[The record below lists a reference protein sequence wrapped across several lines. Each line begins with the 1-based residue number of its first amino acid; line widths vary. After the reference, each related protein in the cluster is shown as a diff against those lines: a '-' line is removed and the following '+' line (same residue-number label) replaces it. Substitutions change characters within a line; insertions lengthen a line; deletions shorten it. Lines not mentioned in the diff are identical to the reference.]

1 MVLDSTGDANGERTA
16 LEQAVK
22 ANPHFAAAQYQ
33 LGYMDFQAGDNAA
46 AEREFRA
53 TVEEVPDNV
62 QAWISLASAL
72 GAEMRLG
79 EARAAVARAL
89 QLQPDNAAAR
99 ELSKKLAE
107 AQDQH

>member
-1 MVLDSTGDANGERTA
+1 
-16 LEQAVK
+16 
-22 ANPHFAAAQYQ
+22 
-33 LGYMDFQAGDNAA
+33 MDFQAGDNAA

-53 TVEEVPDNV
+53 TVEALPDDAE
-62 QAWISLASAL
+62 AWISLAATL
-72 GAEMRLG
+72 DRQAHLD
-79 EARAAVARAL
+79 EARAAIAQAL